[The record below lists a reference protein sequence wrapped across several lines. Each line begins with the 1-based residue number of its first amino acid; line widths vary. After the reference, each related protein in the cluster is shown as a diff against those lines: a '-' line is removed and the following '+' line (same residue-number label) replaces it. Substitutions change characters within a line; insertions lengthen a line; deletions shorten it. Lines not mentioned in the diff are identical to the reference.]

1 MKDGFIKVAAAVPE
15 IRVADCMFN
24 VQSICAQMD
33 EAAREHVKILVFPE
47 LCVTGYTCGDLF
59 WQEKLLSAAR
69 QALGAL
75 VEHSA
80 GRDTLTFV
88 GLPWEKEGKLY
99 NVAAAFSDGELL
111 GLVPKH
117 HLPNYNE
124 FYEARHFT
132 PGNEEVSYVEFR
144 GKWVPF
150 GMNLLFEA
158 GKSDLSWS
166 SACSSNGSLG
176 NGSGSVFAAGGL
188 CVAAELCED
197 LWTAN
202 PPSTAHA
209 LAGANVIVN
218 LSASDEVVGK
228 RQYRRSLVSGQ
239 SARLLCGYIYASAGE
254 GESTQDVVYGGHCL
268 IAENGHI
275 LTESGRFYDGNAGNG
290 HAPAQRDPNCS
301 GNAKNGHVL
310 AQQERTCEDIAE
322 NGHSSV
328 EPEQVCGK
336 ETEDGAEDSL
346 CCGITYSELD
356 ISRLRA
362 ERRRM
367 TTFGAE
373 REQEGCVTTILS
385 AGIPMQNSYFP
396 EMGSKTRQVGYTKVC
411 FHLKEEETIL
421 TRTFSPAPFVPSDEK
436 NRSDRC
442 EEILTIQA
450 LGLKKRMKHTN
461 SKSIVVGISG
471 GLDSTLALLVMTK
484 ACDLLR
490 LPRETMIAVTMPGFG
505 TTGRTYHNACDLTKS
520 LGAQLIEVDIR
531 DAVNIHFRDIGQDPE
546 VHDVT
551 YENCQARERT
561 QILMD
566 IANKTGGMVIGTG
579 DMSELALGWATYNG
593 DHMSMYG
600 VNCSVPKTLVRHLV
614 RYYADTCGDGQVST
628 ILYDVLDTPV
638 SPELLPPQD
647 GQISQKTEDI
657 VGPYELHDFFLYYM
671 LRFGFPPAK
680 IFRTAKQS
688 FAGAY
693 DETTILKW
701 LKTFY
706 RRFFAQQFKRSCVP
720 DGPKVGSVA
729 LSPRGDLRMPSDAC
743 ARLWMEELER
753 L

>member
-59 WQEKLLSAAR
+59 WQEKLLCAAR
-69 QALGAL
+69 QALFKV

-88 GLPWEKEGKLY
+88 GLPWEKDGKLY
-99 NVAAAFSDGELL
+99 NVAAAFSDGNLL
-111 GLVPKH
+111 GFVPKR

-132 PGNEEVSYVEFR
+132 PGDREVSYVDFG
-144 GKWVPF
+144 GKPVPF
-150 GMNLLFEA
+150 GMNLL
-158 GKSDLSWS
+158 
-166 SACSSNGSLG
+166 
-176 NGSGSVFAAGGL
+176 FAAGGL

-275 LTESGRFYDGNAGNG
+275 LAESGRFYGGNAETG
-290 HAPAQRDPNCS
+290 HALAGAESNQS
-301 GNAKNGHVL
+301 ENAKNGHSPVDS
-310 AQQERTCEDIAE
+310 ERIFDSHAE
-322 NGHSSV
+322 NGHMPV
-328 EPEQVCGK
+328 ESEPADDRK
-336 ETEDGAEDSL
+336 TEGGAENSQ
-346 CCGITYSELD
+346 CCGITYAELD

-367 TTFGAE
+367 TTFEAE
-373 REQEGCVTTILS
+373 QDQESRVTTIRS
-385 AGIPMQNSYFP
+385 AGAFSQNSYYSDNASMLRQEGSLDSRSALDSF
-396 EMGSKTRQVGYTKVC
+396 MGDNFCCSSGIQGGYTKVC
-411 FHLKEEETIL
+411 FHLKEEETSL

-436 NRSDRC
+436 NRSERC

-520 LGAQLIEVDIR
+520 LGAQLLEVDIR
-531 DAVNIHFRDIGQDPE
+531 EAVNIHFRDIGQDPE

-614 RYYADTCGDGQVST
+614 RYYADTCGDEKVSA

-638 SPELLPPQD
+638 SPELLPPRD
-647 GQISQKTEDI
+647 GEISQKTEDI

-680 IFRTAKQS
+680 IFRIAKRS
-688 FAGAY
+688 FAGTY
-693 DETTILKW
+693 DEATILKW
-701 LKTFY
+701 LKTFT
-706 RRFFAQQFKRSCVP
+706 RRFFAQQFKRSCIP

-743 ARLWMEELER
+743 ARLWMEELEQIE